1 MIVDETMTGM
11 GRTGKMFACEH
22 YGIEPDVIIMGK
34 ALGAYCPMA
43 AVIFSSRIANSF
55 DENYFGHGQSFSGHA
70 LGAAAALA
78 SIDVLFEDHLLEHAE
93 SMGRLIENRLR
104 EMTEKL

>member
-1 MIVDETMTGM
+1 MLPPTGYLEKLQDLCSKWELLLIVDETMTGM

-43 AVIFSSRIANSF
+43 AVI
-55 DENYFGHGQSFSGHA
+55 
-70 LGAAAALA
+70 LA
-78 SIDVLFEDHLLEHAE
+78 PKLQ
-93 SMGRLIENRLR
+93 NRLMR
-104 EMTEKL
+104 ITLGMGKVILDMRWGLPLR